1 MSIFVYILIYI
12 GLAGIKYL
20 FDKMTEDKQA
30 RSAGNELKEVFPT
43 LSESCDEYTN
53 SQNYVPE
60 ENNAVMPISDIP
72 TIEEKKK
79 SPLFVTPQSNDT
91 IADTAIDE
99 KNKAIEKETTH
110 QKTRKIA
117 LTTREE
123 ARRAFIYAEIFN
135 RKYEWA

>member
-20 FDKMTEDKQA
+20 FDKMTEDKRE

-72 TIEEKKK
+72 TIEEKNK

-135 RKYEWA
+135 RKYE

>member
-1 MSIFVYILIYI
+1 
-12 GLAGIKYL
+12 
-20 FDKMTEDKQA
+20 
-30 RSAGNELKEVFPT
+30 
-43 LSESCDEYTN
+43 
-53 SQNYVPE
+53 
-60 ENNAVMPISDIP
+60 MPISDIP
-72 TIEEKKK
+72 TIEEKNK
-79 SPLFVTPQSNDT
+79 SPLFVTPHSNDT

-135 RKYEWA
+135 RKYE

>member
-20 FDKMTEDKQA
+20 FDKMTEDKRA

-53 SQNYVPE
+53 SQNYIPE

-72 TIEEKKK
+72 TIEEKNK

-135 RKYEWA
+135 RKYE

>member
-72 TIEEKKK
+72 TIEEKNK
-79 SPLFVTPQSNDT
+79 SPLFVTPQRNDT

-135 RKYEWA
+135 RKYE

>member
-60 ENNAVMPISDIP
+60 ENNVVMPISDIP
-72 TIEEKKK
+72 TIEEKNK

-135 RKYEWA
+135 RKYE